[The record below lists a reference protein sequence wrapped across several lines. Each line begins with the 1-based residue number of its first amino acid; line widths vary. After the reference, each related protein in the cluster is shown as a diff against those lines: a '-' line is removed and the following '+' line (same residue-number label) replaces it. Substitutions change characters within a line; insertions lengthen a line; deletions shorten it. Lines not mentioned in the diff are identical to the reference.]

1 MTAPSAPPDEPEP
14 SSRRS
19 ASRPAP
25 PPLRTRQAPPAG
37 PARFPASPGKGR
49 PGRPLGQ
56 ITADCTST
64 HRAWLEPVREAYLKS
79 GLTMSQLGSRLHIS
93 KSKIS
98 ELMSGRMYPR
108 WEILYPLAV
117 ELSIPYSP
125 LYRLWANAALETHNK
140 SSAWVKDSAA
150 RVTVTTQ
157 PTAPPLDYKGFR
169 DLTQDGYREYASVF
183 LPYEGCDTALGYAYD
198 QLWLSWPNALASPDA
213 RRYAWGVVRGT
224 VMSRTPH
231 VDGRPE
237 FLHVAFNTEALQ
249 KITDEDAAMEQLH
262 ETLALLKAMSRLPHP
277 QFDVIVLHRLCGMP
291 IETVSDLMGAPLAT
305 VRSNERHAT
314 RFLDIA
320 LTPEPDSE
328 GNHP

>member
-1 MTAPSAPPDEPEP
+1 MTAPSVPPDEPDP

-19 ASRPAP
+19 TSKPAP
-25 PPLRTRQAPPAG
+25 PSPQTRQARPAG
-37 PARFPASPGKGR
+37 PARVSASSGKGR

-56 ITADCTST
+56 LTADCTST
-64 HRAWLEPVREAYLKS
+64 HRAWLQPVREAYLKS

-108 WEILYPLAV
+108 GEILYPLAV

-140 SSAWVKDSAA
+140 SPAWVEGSAA
-150 RVTVTTQ
+150 RVTVTTR
-157 PTAPPLDYKGFR
+157 PTAPPLDYKAFR
-169 DLTQDGYREYASVF
+169 DLTQDGYCEYASVF
-183 LPYEGCDTALGYAYD
+183 LPYEGCDTALDHAYD

-213 RRYAWGVVRGT
+213 RRYAWKVVRAT
-224 VMSRTPH
+224 IMSRTPH

-237 FLHVAFNTEALQ
+237 FLHAAFETEVLQ
-249 KITDEDAAMEQLH
+249 NLTDEDAAMKQLH

-305 VRSNERHAT
+305 VRSDERHGT

-320 LTPEPDSE
+320 LTTEPDSE